1 MPRVSIPTLIALLVF
16 SIAIATPMVS
26 ASDLYLEIVLGDGTT
41 LWVNAGD
48 LEPGDALLLH
58 SKKLVLNGSGYIE
71 FPHSDKL
78 NSVELSVVAR
88 VKPFQHPDWNAVVSK
103 DELGW
108 RLYVSQVSD
117 RWDFSRKDGAG
128 STYVAEDGVA
138 EVGRGVWLAAVS
150 NSTHLALYIDGELR
164 AVATWSG
171 EPAALPHPLLVGV
184 NSYNGSVM
192 WAQAWVGEIDMV
204 LIYSRALSGN
214 EMKEL
219 ANGLVPGE
227 NLVLLFDPS
236 LFNGS
241 AFYGLYAY
249 GIPRGSIQLENDV
262 PKVLVIKELF
272 NDDRLHLLGFQNATV
287 RLVYGSTPVLEF
299 RISSVDFSLPW
310 PPAVVVK
317 NIENPTAPSSRL
329 VAYTAIAIA
338 LAAFAAAPWILDSR
352 VGLLMGVA
360 SILGSVIAVVAC
372 GMEQDLAARSLGW
385 IYIAI
390 FTASAVSTLLYLVR
404 RTIVVVIER

>member
-1 MPRVSIPTLIALLVF
+1 MPRVSIPTLLALLVF

-58 SKKLVLNGSGYIE
+58 SKKLVLDGSGYIE

-192 WAQAWVGEIDMV
+192 WAQAWIGEIDMV
-204 LIYSRALSGN
+204 LVYDCALS
-214 EMKEL
+214 ESEI
-219 ANGLVPGE
+219 E
-227 NLVLLFDPS
+227 NLTNGVINGRNMVLLFDPS
-236 LFNGS
+236 LFNGT

-262 PKVLVIKELF
+262 LRVLVIKELF

-287 RLVYGSTPVLEF
+287 RLVYGSTPVLEY
-299 RISSVDFSLPW
+299 RISGVDFSLPW
-310 PPAVVVK
+310 PPAVVIK
-317 NIENPTAPSSRL
+317 NIGNPASPGSRL
-329 VAYTAIAIA
+329 VAYVAIAVF

-352 VGLLMGVA
+352 VGLLLGVA
-360 SILGSVIAVVAC
+360 AVLGSVVAAVACGIEQDVAARSFGWVFVGVFAVSATSTVLYLMRRVIAVV
-372 GMEQDLAARSLGW
+372 
-385 IYIAI
+385 
-390 FTASAVSTLLYLVR
+390 
-404 RTIVVVIER
+404 IE